1 MKIIRTLDTDVE
13 QFSIE
18 DLIMTDILY
27 YNILVSPK
35 TLDMLYKNQF
45 EFPKNQAEFTQNIYL
60 FTKDAISNDTC
71 MHLIYLAQQLYKFK
85 MVSFGGPN
93 LNLEFVFKGIMFLL
107 MPEFDQKFMFEYER
121 SATDSAIFDE
131 SLDFP
136 SIYIYYIK
144 QYDDTDI
151 QLPKIKL

>member
-18 DLIMTDILY
+18 DLIMTNILY
-27 YNILVSPK
+27 YDILVSPK
-35 TLDMLYKNQF
+35 TLEMLYENQF
-45 EFPKNQAEFTQNIYL
+45 EFPKNQAGFTQSIFVY
-60 FTKDAISNDTC
+60 TEDAISNDTC

-107 MPEFDQKFMFEYER
+107 MSEFDQKFMFEYER
-121 SATDSAIFDE
+121 STTDSTIFDE
-131 SLDFP
+131 NLDFSP
-136 SIYIYYIK
+136 TYKYYIK

-151 QLPKIKL
+151 QLPQIKL